1 MNFEKDIYE
10 QNGLKI
16 DRNRVLTYSQ
26 LNCPLECRY
35 CFVDDLNFNQK
46 RKVAYLT
53 QEQQGLLEKLPEEVK
68 LIMLGCDTEFFQSKQ
83 AALAILRKLL
93 ALRKDVSVITK
104 FWLPQSFLEKVEEI
118 ANEFSRNGNILV
130 VSVSLPCMN
139 SAKIWESGAPRP
151 EKRIKTLQLAHL
163 LGLKNLVAM
172 RPLLP
177 SVCNAELEEII
188 CATKDFCA
196 GYYSGPLYLKSLDLL
211 TAEERA
217 LFAIE
222 TIQPHWM
229 PEGNAFYRVE
239 RMGQAE
245 ELAQLLNKYG
255 KPLFEGAAEGIEYL
269 KRNL

>member
-1 MNFEKDIYE
+1 MNLEKDVYE

-53 QEQQGLLEKLPEEVK
+53 QKQLGLLEKLPEEIT

-83 AALAILRKLL
+83 AALVILQKLL
-93 ALRKDVSVITK
+93 SLKKDVSVITK
-104 FWLPQSFLEKVEEI
+104 FGLSQNFLEKVEQI
-118 ANEFSRNGNILV
+118 AGEFARNGNILAF
-130 VSVSLPCMN
+130 SVSLPCMD

-163 LGLKNLVAM
+163 LGLKSLVAM

-188 CATKDFCA
+188 CATKDFCI

-211 TAEERA
+211 TAEERVS
-217 LFAIE
+217 FKIE

-229 PEGNAFYRVE
+229 PEGNAFYRVD
-239 RMGQAE
+239 RLGQAE
-245 ELAQLLNKYG
+245 ELMRLLNKYG